1 MHSTVKTPL
10 ILTFISVFFV
20 LLLYSIVFLTKSV
33 KTPEESG
40 YYMKSLN
47 NTVVLYKDDAII
59 KVYDGIIVDTL
70 PSADRDLLS
79 KGIHYENIAD
89 ADTAA
94 EDYDG

>member
-10 ILTFISVFFV
+10 ILTFITVFLVF
-20 LLLYSIVFLTKSV
+20 LLYIIVFLV
-33 KTPEESG
+33 KTDQTPQQSG
-40 YYMKSLN
+40 YYMKSLE

-59 KVYDGIIVDTL
+59 KVYDGIILDTL
-70 PSADRDLLS
+70 PLADRDQLN
-79 KGIHYENIAD
+79 KGIHYKNIAD

>member
-10 ILTFISVFFV
+10 ILTFLTVFLV
-20 LLLYSIVFLTKSV
+20 LLLYLVVFLTKTV
-33 KTPEESG
+33 KTPDESG

-70 PSADRDLLS
+70 PSADRDLLK
-79 KGIHYENIAD
+79 KGIHYKNIAE
-89 ADTAA
+89 ADIAA

>member
-1 MHSTVKTPL
+1 MHSTIKTPL

-20 LLLYSIVFLTKSV
+20 VLLYTVVFFTKNTEI
-33 KTPEESG
+33 KDESG

-47 NTVVLYKDDAII
+47 NTVVLYKDDVIV
-59 KVYDGIIVDTL
+59 KVYDGIVVDTL
-70 PSADRDLLS
+70 PIADRDLLS
-79 KGIHYENIAD
+79 RGVHYKNLAE